1 MTYVATQQLV
11 DPERLLI
18 VTSDAPE
25 VPKEIAAVSCRYVPA
40 IDANGLRAVAVE
52 VVFDP
57 TQPAPSNAYFC
68 PPQQLQQLLVDPR
81 AIRRIR
87 PYVTG

>member
-1 MTYVATQQLV
+1 MSYVATQQLV

-18 VTSDAPE
+18 VTLHDAGL
-25 VPKEIAAVSCRYVPA
+25 PKEVAAVSCRYVPA

-57 TQPAPSNAYFC
+57 AQPAPSNAYFC
-68 PPQQLQQLLVDPR
+68 SPQQLQQLLVDPR